1 MDYRSKTV
9 LLSVPSIIGS
19 ILFAAATGIAA
30 IWSRS
35 LWLGTMTVFYT
46 ITIFMKI
53 SVLSRGSISLISKN
67 PGYNSANNYRLFSIR
82 LLIFDIVFGIALIF
96 FHINYFVKEY
106 PGYTIF
112 VTAVYVLIRVGLSVK
127 NMIQARISQSFTTIS
142 LRKIDTV
149 KSVVSLLILINALL
163 GRFAHPYSDLTR
175 NLNSAAGAG
184 AFLII
189 LIMSLNGLI
198 ESKKARPS

>member
-1 MDYRSKTV
+1 M
-9 LLSVPSIIGS
+9 
-19 ILFAAATGIAA
+19 
-30 IWSRS
+30 
-35 LWLGTMTVFYT
+35 
-46 ITIFMKI
+46 
-53 SVLSRGSISLISKN
+53 SLISKN

-189 LIMSLNGLI
+189 LIMSLDGLI